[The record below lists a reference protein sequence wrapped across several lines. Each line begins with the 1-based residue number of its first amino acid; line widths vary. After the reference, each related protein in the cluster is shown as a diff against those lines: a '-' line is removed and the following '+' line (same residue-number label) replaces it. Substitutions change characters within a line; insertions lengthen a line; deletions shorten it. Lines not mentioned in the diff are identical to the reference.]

1 MDDYSVAS
9 LVESKNEW
17 CARLTTILTPALIVG
32 IKSIFDEAIK
42 LCKDNDEDDKYL
54 MTFQTFLSRVPKWN
68 NEIIESETKRI
79 LEVTS
84 CQYLEDLITCVH
96 IVHLKALTCIRVGQD
111 QKKIDIDVPS
121 INNFIHKVYISLARK
136 IYTNVYLFEK
146 NIPPLNI
153 QKHNREL
160 ELLIREAI
168 LLSVRDS
175 MPIENILRAYISETN
190 EEEVQVKEEIVAE
203 KVDKEEKKEE
213 KTEEKKEE
221 KTEEKKKEKMEEKKK
236 DEKKDNVIIN
246 PIIRDSEV
254 LDNIKEELKDK
265 EKITTQ
271 LDKIKNTNNEKLGV
285 ESIVGEL
292 KPEQSINFTD
302 TDFTIN
308 TEGEKST
315 KQAPKDLETLEK
327 IATESNIKRKQEEE
341 EDEDLPLKIG
351 QEVKLELGTINDLNK
366 TLDINP
372 LPELEIETLN

>member
-1 MDDYSVAS
+1 MDDYSVSS

-17 CARLTTILTPALIVG
+17 CARLITILTPALIVG

-68 NEIIESETKRI
+68 NEIIESEKKRI

-84 CQYLEDLITCVH
+84 CQYIEDLISCVH

-111 QKKIDIDVPS
+111 QKKVDIDIPS

-160 ELLIREAI
+160 EILIREAI
-168 LLSVRDS
+168 LLSIRDS

-190 EEEVQVKEEIVAE
+190 EEEVQVKEEVVAE
-203 KVDKEEKKEE
+203 KVEKEDEKEN
-213 KTEEKKEE
+213 KKDD
-221 KTEEKKKEKMEEKKK
+221 KKK
-236 DEKKDNVIIN
+236 DEKEDKKYDKKENLIIN
-246 PIIRDSEV
+246 PIIQESEI
-254 LDNIKEELKDK
+254 LDNIKEEFKNKD
-265 EKITTQ
+265 KITTQ
-271 LDKIKNTNNEKLGV
+271 LDNIKNMNNEKLAA
-285 ESIVGEL
+285 ESMVGEL
-292 KPEQSINFTD
+292 KIEPAINFTD

-308 TEGEKST
+308 TQGEKST
-315 KQAPKDLETLEK
+315 KEAPKDLE
-327 IATESNIKRKQEEE
+327 NIREN
-341 EDEDLPLKIG
+341 IR
-351 QEVKLELGTINDLNK
+351 
-366 TLDINP
+366 
-372 LPELEIETLN
+372 

>member
-17 CARLTTILTPALIVG
+17 CARLITILTPALIVG

-68 NEIIESETKRI
+68 NQIIESETKRI

-111 QKKIDIDVPS
+111 QKKIDIDIPS
-121 INNFIHKVYISLARK
+121 VNNFIHKVYISLARK

-168 LLSVRDS
+168 LLSIRDS

-203 KVDKEEKKEE
+203 KVEKEEKKEE
-213 KTEEKKEE
+213 KKEE
-221 KTEEKKKEKMEEKKK
+221 
-236 DEKKDNVIIN
+236 NLIIN
-246 PIIRDSEV
+246 PIIQESEV

-271 LDKIKNTNNEKLGV
+271 LDKIKNNNNDKLGV

-308 TEGEKST
+308 TEGEQGT
-315 KQAPKDLETLEK
+315 KEAPKDLETLEK
-327 IATESNIKRKQEEE
+327 IAIESNIKRKQEEDDE
-341 EDEDLPLKIG
+341 EEDLPLKIG

-366 TLDINP
+366 SLDINP
-372 LPELEIETLN
+372 VPELEIETLN

>member
-17 CARLTTILTPALIVG
+17 CARLITILTPALIVG
-32 IKSIFDEAIK
+32 VKSIFDEAIK

-68 NEIIESETKRI
+68 NQIIESETKRI

-168 LLSVRDS
+168 LLSIRDN

-203 KVDKEEKKEE
+203 KLQKEDKKEE
-213 KTEEKKEE
+213 RKEDKKEDIKE
-221 KTEEKKKEKMEEKKK
+221 DKKEDKE
-236 DEKKDNVIIN
+236 NLIIN
-246 PIIRDSEV
+246 PIIQESEV

-265 EKITTQ
+265 EKISTQ
-271 LDKIKNTNNEKLGV
+271 LDKIKNNNNDKLGV

-308 TEGEKST
+308 TEGEQST
-315 KQAPKDLETLEK
+315 KQAPKDFETLEK
-327 IATESNIKRKQEEE
+327 IATESNIKRKLEEE

-372 LPELEIETLN
+372 VPELEIETLN